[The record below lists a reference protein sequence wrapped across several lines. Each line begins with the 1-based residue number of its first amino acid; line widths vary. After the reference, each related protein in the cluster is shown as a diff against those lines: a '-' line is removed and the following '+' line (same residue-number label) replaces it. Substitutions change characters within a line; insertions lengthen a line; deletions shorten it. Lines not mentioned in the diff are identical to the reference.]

1 MDAGAGTTRRGVP
14 AWVWPAVLFVVLAW
28 PVIFSGFARGRG
40 AHDQLNYHEQ
50 AVRRF
55 AEQWPGLDYS
65 DYQSATTPGYHTL
78 LTVVAKFVDDDRV
91 VLQLAGSLFAVGL
104 VALLGW
110 GVRWH
115 GSPGVAGGSAARAG
129 GSVVLVLPVVVSM
142 PVFYSGVWML
152 PDDAGWLG
160 VLAVWL
166 LALRPRFDWVA
177 ALGGGAVLAL
187 LIFVRQ
193 IHLWPMAL
201 LLTAAWL
208 GACENGDGGFDLGID
223 LRELLS
229 AVPARLGRVALALC
243 AAAPAAFVLVW
254 FYLLWGHRLTP
265 PAFEERHMG
274 GNPTAPAFVLA
285 VFGMY
290 GVLFVPYL
298 LDGLRRLWVRQTWL
312 LGLAVVVG
320 LVLAC
325 VAPTTWSLG
334 AGRYSGLWDIAKH
347 LPAPLG
353 RSVVVVPLAV
363 LGAVLLAAWFVS
375 LGRRDRWIM
384 LAAMVAF
391 TAAQCASFKLW
402 QRYTEPMVLVWL
414 ALAAARVAPAPSA
427 AGQGWRV
434 VAPGVLALGLAGVTA
449 ASLVVARPVRA
460 RAMLFPWETE
470 APILPGMLDSDRQER
485 DRNDDQSPI
494 SRSGIGAPEGR
505 SSPTR

>member
-1 MDAGAGTTRRGVP
+1 MLAPLA
-14 AWVWPAVLFVVLAW
+14 LFVVLAW
-28 PVIFSGFARGRG
+28 PLILGGFVKGRG

-55 AEQWPGLDYS
+55 AEQWPALDYA

-78 LTVVAKFVDDDRV
+78 LAMVARFVSDERV

-110 GVRWH
+110 SVGRP
-115 GSPGVAGGSAARAG
+115 GPPRREGNSPANAW

-160 VLAVWL
+160 VLGVWL
-166 LALRPRFDWVA
+166 LALRPRFDLVA
-177 ALGGGAVLAL
+177 AIGGGVILAL

-193 IHLWPMAL
+193 IHLWPTAML
-201 LLTAAWL
+201 LAAAWL
-208 GACENGDGGFDLGID
+208 GACENRDGGFDLGLD
-223 LRELLS
+223 LRDLLS
-229 AVPARLGRVALALC
+229 AIPARLGRVGLALL
-243 AAAPAAFVLVW
+243 AGAPAVLLLAW
-254 FYLLWGHRLTP
+254 FYVLWGHKLTP
-265 PAFEERHMG
+265 PSFGERHMG

-285 VFGMY
+285 VFGAY
-290 GVLFVPYL
+290 SLLFLPYL
-298 LDGLRRLWVRQTWL
+298 TDGLRRLWVRQTWL
-312 LGLAVVVG
+312 LALAAGGG

-325 VAPTTWSLG
+325 IAPTTWSFG
-334 AGRYSGLWDIAKH
+334 AGRYSGLWDVAKVI
-347 LPAPLG
+347 PAPLG
-353 RSVVVVPLAV
+353 RSLLVVPLAV
-363 LGAVLLAAWFVS
+363 LGGVLLAAWFVS

-402 QRYTEPMVLVWL
+402 QRYTEPMVLIWL
-414 ALAAARVAPAPSA
+414 ALAASRVGPARSA

-434 VAPGVLALGLAGVTA
+434 VGPGVLAVGLAGVTA
-449 ASLVVARPVRA
+449 ASLVVAGPVRP

-485 DRNDDQSPI
+485 DRNDGQAPI
-494 SRSGIGAPEGR
+494 GRSEDDTPGGR
-505 SSPTR
+505 SSRRGRA